1 MQTYYIEIEGQ
12 CSNVLAVI
20 KVKAENEDE
29 AKLKALKAL
38 HATEDIYS
46 ISKQEAQNLVDDG
59 EVDYMLDED
68 GCEIDPDEDDVLGDK
83 YVLYMQD
90 ESGFENTYI
99 IYDEETALEEAER
112 IWENGEGGYCKVSVH
127 QIRNSQDED
136 DICEANEIWYI
147 DHHMEEPRTKTLD

>member
-46 ISKQEAQNLVDDG
+46 ISKEEAKNLVDDG

-68 GCEIDPDEDDVLGDK
+68 GCEIELEDEENAESKSVYK
-83 YVLYMQD
+83 LYMQD
-90 ESGFENTYI
+90 ESGFENIYTY
-99 IYDEETALEEAER
+99 YDYDKVMEDAIR
-112 IWENGEGGYCKVSVH
+112 IWDNEEGGYCKMSVH
-127 QIRNSQDED
+127 EVASED
-136 DICEANEIWYI
+136 DEISEDNRIWEA
-147 DHHMEEPRTKTLD
+147 HHTY